1 MAGVEGLDLSRPWLT
16 AYPNPT
22 RLGLNI
28 SYNIVSAA
36 PTRLR
41 VYDASGKVVTNL
53 WDAARSRGQYV
64 TRWNGLAANGRQVP
78 AGVYFVKLE
87 SGDTRLTQKLIIQR

>member
-1 MAGVEGLDLSRPWLT
+1 MAEVTGLDLSKPWLT

-28 SYNIVSAA
+28 SYNITGTA

-41 VYDASGKVVTNL
+41 VYDATGKVVTSL
-53 WDAARSRGQYV
+53 WDATRSRGQYV
-64 TRWNGLAANGRQVP
+64 TRWSGLAANGRQVP
-78 AGVYFVKLE
+78 AGIYFIKLE
-87 SGDTRLTQKLIIQR
+87 SGDTRLTQKLVIQR